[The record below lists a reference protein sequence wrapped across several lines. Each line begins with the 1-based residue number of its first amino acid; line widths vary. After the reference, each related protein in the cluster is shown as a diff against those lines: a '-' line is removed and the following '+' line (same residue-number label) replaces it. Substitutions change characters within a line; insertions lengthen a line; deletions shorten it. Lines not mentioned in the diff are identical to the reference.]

1 LIVLDPD
8 TIFPEMPV
16 FCPLQAKSHRQPF
29 PIDASGK
36 AYQVQSSM
44 VTGQPAAAP
53 ILVDGL
59 PASLQLSTPDGWVE
73 AGALVAGDAV
83 LTFEDGQVPLRA
95 VHRSRQAAWVPS
107 AFWPVILP
115 PGAMMND
122 RALEILPGQMV
133 LLESDLAEDEY
144 GEPFVMVPALALVG
158 WNGIRRC
165 APRETEVVH
174 LQFDTPQVIFA
185 GGSLFVGCGGHG
197 QTAANLFRGDGLIT
211 LRLAEARRLVTDL
224 IAEGNRAAR
233 IAARHG
239 SHYAA
244 FAPEARA

>member
-1 LIVLDPD
+1 
-8 TIFPEMPV
+8 M
-16 FCPLQAKSHRQPF
+16 QASLV
-29 PIDASGK
+29 S
-36 AYQVQSSM
+36 
-44 VTGQPAAAP
+44 GQPAVTP

-59 PASLQLSTPDGWVE
+59 SASLCLSTPDGWVE

-83 LTFEDGQVPLRA
+83 LTFEDGQVPLQA
-95 VHRSRQAAWVPS
+95 VHRSRQAAWVPP

-122 RALEILPGQMV
+122 RPLEILPAQMV

-144 GEPFVMVPALALVG
+144 GEPFVMVPALSLVG

-165 APRETEVVH
+165 APRETAVVH

-233 IAARHG
+233 IAARQVG
-239 SHYAA
+239 AQAA
-244 FAPEARA
+244 FVA